1 METGGK
7 SKSRSN
13 ARSFE
18 VRSSKAR
25 SFKARSFDASLSNA
39 RLSVAP
45 VSIAANNSKSAGISG
60 ALLASL
66 DEKSKTSSSGLA
78 TSSQSKSQFALSSD
92 SSDSSG
98 SSGSAMD
105 SALFSAD
112 NCCNAEVISSS
123 SGYRGVVLAIGS
135 SKDSSKG
142 GKSKRNPSSVFNRV
156 SSPRLISPISGISP
170 NSVSSKGFAHP
181 KRSRESIAVS
191 SGACRVSSI
200 FNNSST
206 LSAWAETASSSAK
219 SKVISSR
226 SADKSSSPNNHS
238 PLLSSGEEGLDGS
251 SKVTSSGFALGFQ
264 KGGLFPSNKS
274 ANVLKSST
282 PMTEPVEWVGSGFKD
297 SRTGTGGKE
306 TSGGSGRSL

>member
-1 METGGK
+1 
-7 SKSRSN
+7 
-13 ARSFE
+13 
-18 VRSSKAR
+18 
-25 SFKARSFDASLSNA
+25 
-39 RLSVAP
+39 
-45 VSIAANNSKSAGISG
+45 
-60 ALLASL
+60 
-66 DEKSKTSSSGLA
+66 
-78 TSSQSKSQFALSSD
+78 
-92 SSDSSG
+92 
-98 SSGSAMD
+98 MD

>member
-92 SSDSSG
+92 SSG

-181 KRSRESIAVS
+181 KRSLESIAVS